1 MIIKSMSRKE
11 GSYRQLYDYMRHG
24 ANRKDDKYKLSH
36 NCYGRKREDIINE
49 FEDLG
54 KLLTKRK
61 NGVYLYHEIISIS
74 RSKTLSEDKQKEI
87 LAEIVRKYVQDRAAN
102 NLVCGYMH
110 DEKDNNLHFH
120 LMISSNEVGKSKRHS
135 LRKKQFD
142 TIKSD
147 LEKRVLENHPELEQ
161 KQLISKKNS
170 YKDDKEAF
178 KDALQSIFSISQSR
192 DQLHQHLKDHNFA
205 YKIRGN
211 TITFINEET
220 KKRHRLKTLGI
231 LEDYEKMVQGF
242 EVNNQK
248 ANTEKKAAHEKSQD
262 DPTDNTKTT
271 AKEWIFGDFTE
282 RDQRIEEE
290 KRKEKKAKYKEQDKA
305 DAKVKAKS
313 EQTVKEK
320 IAESAKEFGM
330 GDFSARD
337 ARARKEASEERLKK
351 WHEKKQQI
359 AKDKNKSKKK

>member
-24 ANRKDDKYKLSH
+24 ANRKDDKYKFSH
-36 NCYGRKREDIINE
+36 NCFGRKREDIINE
-49 FEDLG
+49 FEEQG
-54 KLLTKRK
+54 VRLTKRK

-74 RSKTLSEDKQKEI
+74 RSKTLSEEKQKEI
-87 LAEIVRKYVQDRAAN
+87 LAEIVRKYVNDRAVN

-178 KDALQSIFSISQSR
+178 KDALQSIFSMSQSQE
-192 DQLHQHLKDHNFA
+192 QLHQHLNDHNFA

-211 TITFINEET
+211 TITFINKENQ
-220 KKRHRLKTLGI
+220 KRHRLKTLGI
-231 LEDYEKMVQGF
+231 LEDYEKMVQAF
-242 EVNNQK
+242 DSNNQK
-248 ANTEKKAAHEKSQD
+248 ANTGKTADHEKPQED
-262 DPTDNTKTT
+262 FTDKAKTA
-271 AKEWIFGDFTE
+271 AKEWIFGNFTE

-290 KRKEKKAKYKEQDKA
+290 KRKERKAEYKKQDKA
-305 DAKVKAKS
+305 DAKVKNKS
-313 EQTVKEK
+313 EQTTKEK
-320 IAESAKEFGM
+320 IIETAKEFGV

-337 ARARKEASEERLKK
+337 ARVRKEVSEERLKK

-359 AKDKNKSKKK
+359 SKDKNKSKKK